1 VPAILI
7 AGRPKGRSLDGAGH
21 MKGRKAT
28 PPVEHHPETPKP
40 RGFDDYELRLG
51 DIMRGER
58 ATMGKSLLDVQR
70 ELRIKAT
77 YIAAIENADPT
88 AFETPG
94 FVAGYV
100 RSYARYLN
108 LDPDWAFRTFCEEG
122 RFEMSPAGGPAAK
135 ASRQSEARV
144 PGLRDPF
151 TEPTVSFIPKGEARL
166 SRLEPAAIGS
176 LAILVALTGAI
187 GYGGWSV
194 LQEVQRVQ
202 LTPVDQ
208 VPGVLAEIAPL
219 NNPPAFA
226 AAESG
231 PVAPSTEIFDRL
243 YRPQTLDAPV
253 LVPRDGPIAA
263 LDPASGGVL
272 GPDPRERTIAST
284 RMAAQGVVA
293 GDVERA
299 IAQVLMGGDAE
310 TDSTGGPGVQVTAQP
325 PEVALLAVQPSWVR
339 VQRADGTIILEKIL
353 DAGERFVLPPS
364 DEPHRLRAG
373 NAGSL
378 YFAVNGQTY
387 GPAGTGPSV
396 VRDVALSV
404 DALKDVYTLADL
416 SQNAELARFAA
427 VAAAAADDTQGA
439 D

>member
-1 VPAILI
+1 
-7 AGRPKGRSLDGAGH
+7 
-21 MKGRKAT
+21 MKGRKGT
-28 PPVEHHPETPKP
+28 PPEEKQAEPPKQK
-40 RGFDDYELRLG
+40 GFDDYELRLG

-58 ATMGKSLLDVQR
+58 ATLGKSLLDVQR

-77 YIAAIENADPT
+77 YISAIENADPS

-100 RSYARYLN
+100 RSYARYLG
-108 LDPDWAFRTFCEEG
+108 LEPDWALRTFCEEG
-122 RFEMSPAGGPAAK
+122 RFELATSIGPGAK
-135 ASRQSEARV
+135 AARSGDARSA
-144 PGLRDPF
+144 GLRDPF

-176 LAILVALTGAI
+176 LAVLLALTGAL

-208 VPGVLAEIAPL
+208 VPGVLAEIVPL
-219 NNPPAFA
+219 AEPPAAFA
-226 AAESG
+226 PADTAAIT
-231 PVAPSTEIFDRL
+231 PSPEIFDRL

-253 LVPRDGPIAA
+253 LVPRDGPIAS
-263 LDPASGGVL
+263 LDPASVGVL
-272 GPDPRERTIAST
+272 SGDTRERTLAQSRTGLPEIAG
-284 RMAAQGVVA
+284 A
-293 GDVERA
+293 DVNRA
-299 IAQVLMGGDAE
+299 IAQALLGEGPAAE
-310 TDSTGGPGVQVTAQP
+310 AGETPGVQVTAQP

-339 VQRADGTIILEKIL
+339 VQQADGTIILEKIL
-353 DAGERFVLPPS
+353 EAGERFVLPPS

-378 YFAVNGQTY
+378 YFAVNGATY

-396 VRDVALSV
+396 VRDVALSA
-404 DALKDVYTLADL
+404 DALTEVYAVADL

-427 VAAAAADDTQGA
+427 VAAEAVAAEAAEAAPADE
-439 D
+439 

>member
-1 VPAILI
+1 
-7 AGRPKGRSLDGAGH
+7 
-21 MKGRKAT
+21 MTGRKAT
-28 PPVEHHPETPKP
+28 PPEFQHTERAKPK
-40 RGFDDYELRLG
+40 GFDDYDLRLG

-77 YIAAIENADPT
+77 YIAAIENADPS

-100 RSYARYLN
+100 RSYARYLR

-122 RFEMSPAGGPAAK
+122 KFENPTGGGSGPRAQRSSEPR
-135 ASRQSEARV
+135 ASTF
-144 PGLRDPF
+144 RDPF
-151 TEPTVSFIPKGEARL
+151 TEPAVAFMPRADARL
-166 SRLEPAAIGS
+166 SRLEPAAVGS
-176 LAILVALTGAI
+176 IAVLLALIGAI

-194 LQEVQRVQ
+194 LHEVQRVQ
-202 LTPVDQ
+202 LTPVDR
-208 VPGVLAEIAPL
+208 VPGVLAEIGPMTQ
-219 NNPPAFA
+219 PPEALA
-226 AAESG
+226 AADVE
-231 PVAPSTEIFDRL
+231 VAAPSLEAFDRL
-243 YRPQTLDAPV
+243 YRPQTLDVPV

-263 LDPASGGVL
+263 LDPASGGL
-272 GPDPRERTIAST
+272 LAPDPRERAIAFS
-284 RMAAQGVVA
+284 RVA
-293 GDVERA
+293 SAGAGAGPSANTPEEMNRA
-299 IAQVLMGGDAE
+299 IALALLGGVDVSEDPTA
-310 TDSTGGPGVQVTAQP
+310 PGVQVTAQP

-353 DAGERFVLPPS
+353 DAGERFALPPS

-378 YFAVNGQTY
+378 FFAVNGQTY

-396 VRDVALSV
+396 VRDVALS
-404 DALKDVYTLADL
+404 AASLTEVYALADP

-427 VAAAAADDTQGA
+427 VAAAPAVVEEPAE
-439 D
+439 